1 MGKRKRTDEEV
12 SFMDYADI
20 QTKLSTQNLA
30 DTFPLLRRKSAEMGN
45 WELTEEVESLWTTY
59 QQMLQFMLQGM
70 NDDQSERI
78 RTNICQQLG
87 FVASRLE
94 RLERLKNNAS
104 EKYVSIRKSLKNI
117 PSFESIVNQLE
128 RVSSEMDEVAHDELL
143 RESIRQY
150 RMESLMEKHETALL
164 NLFNWTWTS
173 EVWQNV
179 DNDLA
184 DRLIL
189 SDSIKTNDKAVF
201 ISAVTLS
208 LLEFA
213 DVAKLL
219 FLLDCYL
226 VEDEQ
231 VSTRALTGF
240 LLAFHLHFY
249 LFRHNQELKNRL
261 LIYRDDASFVHDMYA
276 TMMQLQMSCT
286 TDSVTS
292 RMRNDIM
299 PALMKGVMAKRK
311 FKEKDLDPD
320 AFIEHGENP
329 EWMTDENMNKKM
341 HEMAEMQL
349 DGADIYYGTFSM
361 MKGYSFFNEM
371 PHWFYPFSL
380 TDSHVPELKTFSNG
394 KVNKLI
400 RMILNGSPF
409 CNSDKYSLC
418 FTFNNLGSMAE
429 NAIEAQITSQIPD
442 GLDMDELSESEELH
456 QPQKTDIRRHYVFD
470 LYRFYYSYPYKHQFC
485 NPFVLLKEHPIT
497 PFSNSWLEKLM
508 ADDKEELAQYADFLM
523 RKEFYQAALDIFN
536 TLAVN
541 EFDVS
546 LASIWQKIGFCHQ
559 KLEHTTETIH
569 AYTVAN
575 NIKPNSKW
583 TLSHLA
589 SLCYANRQMDEAA
602 KHYQELLQ
610 INPDSQKFLLGAAQ
624 ALMHSHRHE
633 EALPLLH
640 KASYLDE
647 HSLHVKQL
655 LAWCLTLCGDKDA
668 AAKLILSLPAED
680 AANNEINMIFALIML
695 LNGQPNEAYQRLRH
709 SMNVENLTTLQQH
722 MQSLVNL
729 KMIQRNAATLF
740 MDALTLH
747 IN

>member
-1 MGKRKRTDEEV
+1 
-12 SFMDYADI
+12 MDYTDI
-20 QTKLSTQNLA
+20 QTKLNTQNLA
-30 DTFPLLRRKSAEMGN
+30 DTFPLLRKKSAEMGN

-59 QQMLQFMLQGM
+59 QQMLQFMLKGM

-78 RTNICQQLG
+78 RTNICRQLG

-94 RLERLKNNAS
+94 RLERLRNNTS
-104 EKYVSIRKSLKNI
+104 EKYVSVRKSLKNI

-128 RVSSEMDEVAHDELL
+128 TVSSEIDEVAHDELL
-143 RESIRQY
+143 RESIRQH
-150 RMESLMEKHETALL
+150 RMESLTEQRETALL

-179 DNDLA
+179 DTDVAN
-184 DRLIL
+184 RLIF

-213 DVAKLL
+213 DMAKLL

-226 VEDEQ
+226 VEEDQ
-231 VSTRALTGF
+231 VSMRALTGF
-240 LLAFHLHFY
+240 LLAFHLHFD
-249 LFRHNQELKNRL
+249 RVRGNQELKNRL
-261 LIYRDDASFVHDMYA
+261 FIYRDDASFIHDMYA

-299 PALMKGVMAKRK
+299 PALMKGVMVKRK
-311 FKEKDLDPD
+311 SKEKDLDPD

-329 EWMTDENMNKKM
+329 EWMNDEHMNKKM

-361 MKGYSFFNEM
+361 MKGYSVFNQM
-371 PHWFYPFSL
+371 PHWFSPFSL
-380 TDSHVPELKTFSNG
+380 SDSHMPELKTFTNG

-400 RMILNGSPF
+400 RLILNGSPF

-429 NAIEAQITSQIPD
+429 DAIEAQIASQIPD
-442 GLDMDELSESEELH
+442 GMDMDELSESEEL
-456 QPQKTDIRRHYVFD
+456 QKPQKADIRRHYVFD
-470 LYRFYYSYPYKHQFC
+470 LYRFYYSYPYKQQFY
-485 NPFVLLKEHPIT
+485 NPFAQLKEHPVT
-497 PFSNSWLEKLM
+497 PFSNPWLEKLLV
-508 ADDKEELAQYADFLM
+508 DDKEELAQYADFLM
-523 RKEFYQAALDIFN
+523 RKEFYQAALDIFS
-536 TLAVN
+536 TLADN

-546 LASIWQKIGFCHQ
+546 LASIWQKMGFCHQ
-559 KLEHTTETIH
+559 KLGHTTETIH

-589 SLCYANRQMDEAA
+589 SLCYAAGQMEEAA

-624 ALMHSHRHE
+624 ALMHSHRHQD
-633 EALPLLH
+633 ALPLLH

-647 HSLHVKQL
+647 NSLHVKQL
-655 LAWCLTLCGDKDA
+655 LAWCLTLCGDREA
-668 AAKLILSLPAED
+668 AAKLILSLSADD
-680 AANNEINMIFALIML
+680 AVNPEINVIFTLIML
-695 LNGQPNEAYQRLRH
+695 LDGQPNEAYQRLRH
-709 SMNVENLTTLQQH
+709 SMNDETLTTLRQH
-722 MQSLVNL
+722 LHTLVNL
-729 KMIQRNAATLF
+729 KMMKRNAATLF
-740 MDALTLH
+740 MDALILH